1 MKTQDTKSFIIRF
14 NCEDKSEQK
23 KVSYNGNIDDYYM
36 VDYFDVDECRWV
48 RSPFNTLED
57 IHTIT
62 SLIQD
67 WGKEV
72 KRFRVL
78 PEKWLSEMRK
88 GEWCEEEKS
97 YKEDT
102 ITNRE
107 FIFGYR
113 YKEIA
118 ECIMGE
124 GRFKKELTA
133 SN

>member
-1 MKTQDTKSFIIRF
+1 MFTHKNQEDQTTTINF
-14 NCEDKSEQK
+14 NCETKTEQK
-23 KVSYNGNIDDYYM
+23 KVKFNGNIEEYYM

-78 PEKWLSEMRK
+78 PEKWLSELRDNTWND
-88 GEWCEEEKS
+88 ETNTYEK
-97 YKEDT
+97 DV
-102 ITNRE
+102 ITNRTNL
-107 FIFGYR
+107 FGDR
-113 YKEIA
+113 YDAIA
-118 ECIMGE
+118 EGITGV
-124 GRFKKELTA
+124 KSL
-133 SN
+133 NQI

>member
-78 PEKWLSEMRK
+78 PEKWLSELRDNTWND
-88 GEWCEEEKS
+88 ETNTYEK
-97 YKEDT
+97 DV
-102 ITNRE
+102 ITNRTNL
-107 FIFGYR
+107 FGDR
-113 YKEIA
+113 YDAIA
-118 ECIMGE
+118 EGITGV
-124 GRFKKELTA
+124 KSL
-133 SN
+133 NQI